1 MEFPSEETAKL
12 FNKFVENT
20 KKDLFSSLEANKDR
34 FPCSEKLLNRY
45 TDIAERIQGGSAT
58 SIREFHEAQNELCT
72 AVAILEDK
80 SEPRTIKIE
89 YEPINN
95 DCDKRFDFH
104 VTMSKG
110 PVRYI
115 EVKTIHPMSQDDW
128 DKYQSALKKRR
139 FPNNTHLILDNEWL
153 GGELYHNSYAAR
165 GKMLDYTIITE
176 DKIEQ
181 CLKKKNEKI
190 TFLVLFTNGFQWHLD
205 ELEDFVFYY
214 YKGIHFPGDPFSK
227 MEAYDVQDREIIF
240 KKTID
245 SFAYFRRPKL
255 EIRPNKVLWSVALPP
270 MPY

>member
-1 MEFPSEETAKL
+1 MVFSSEENKKL
-12 FNKFVENT
+12 FIKFVEIT
-20 KKDLFSSLEANKDR
+20 KKDLFAFLEANKER
-34 FPCSEKLLNRY
+34 FPCPEKLLRRY
-45 TDIAERIQGGSAT
+45 IDIVERIQSKSAT
-58 SIREFHEAQNELCT
+58 SIREFHEVHNELCT

-80 SEPRTIKIE
+80 SEPKTIKIE
-89 YEPINN
+89 YEPKNE

-110 PVRYI
+110 PVQYI
-115 EVKTIHPMSQDDW
+115 EVKTIHPMNQDDW
-128 DKYQSALKKRR
+128 DKYQAALKNRR
-139 FPNNTHLILDNEWL
+139 FPKNTHLILDNEWL

-165 GKMLDYTIITE
+165 CKMLDYTLITE
-176 DKIEQ
+176 DKIEK
-181 CLKKKNEKI
+181 CLNKKTEKG

-227 MEAYDVQDREIIF
+227 MEAYDVKDRKIHF

-245 SFAYFRRPKL
+245 SFAYFKRPKL
-255 EIRPNKVLWSVALPP
+255 EIRPNKVIWSVALPP